1 MNAIAIIRLI
11 FKHGGDYAKIAS
23 LIADA
28 KAVVAGPG
36 WVADRLAPSHR
47 ILDVTYPIAD
57 DLYAE
62 LGKVEAMPTDAYV
75 IEHEE
80 LRERVATV
88 GVGWGDMLTLVQ
100 LVIQLIEVIR
110 NSGKPVE
117 QAPANDLA

>member
-11 FKHGGDYAKIAS
+11 FKHGGDYQKIAS

-88 GVGWGDMLTLVQ
+88 GVEWGHMLTLAE
-100 LVIQLIEVIR
+100 LVFRLIEVIR
-110 NSGKPVE
+110 DYGKPD
-117 QAPANDLA
+117 APTQTNDLA